1 MMELFYLKESV
12 ILDECDHIVESVR
25 SDIEIY
31 LEDGDAGEQA
41 SQGLFQRIIQA
52 IGRLLTKIKNLFTG
66 GAKEEK
72 LQSAVNDLGDKANE
86 SISVVDQDKVGAAY
100 DEAVRAIE
108 NGEDPEK
115 VQKSFKEKLV
125 TFGIPAALIG
135 GVAVVTG
142 VAATKHHKKVKA
154 EKALEEQK
162 KIAAKMVETDQKL
175 AKLKKRL
182 DDSLSTV
189 ATFDKNSAKNIVKNA
204 TGHKVLR
211 GDDKEKVKEVQAI
224 LDIANTMIKS
234 ENYSSD
240 LILTNVT
247 TLVHNGGTTDDLKS
261 MKNDLESKHQKFQNS
276 DAVEQLKQR
285 KANHNDGRRVSNTI
299 SHNNREMEKYNNK
312 QQAAK
317 DKQKA
322 LKEKEKNIHKQ
333 TDQNNKEL
341 SKKVANYGKE
351 NVPKKQGF
359 FSKLASKVKG
369 ESVEDILIE
378 RTVDTIKELMED

>member
-125 TFGIPAALIG
+125 KFGIPAALIG
-135 GVAVVTG
+135 GVAVVT
-142 VAATKHHKKVKA
+142 
-154 EKALEEQK
+154 
-162 KIAAKMVETDQKL
+162 
-175 AKLKKRL
+175 RCCC
-182 DDSLSTV
+182 
-189 ATFDKNSAKNIVKNA
+189 N
-204 TGHKVLR
+204 
-211 GDDKEKVKEVQAI
+211 
-224 LDIANTMIKS
+224 
-234 ENYSSD
+234 
-240 LILTNVT
+240 
-247 TLVHNGGTTDDLKS
+247 
-261 MKNDLESKHQKFQNS
+261 
-276 DAVEQLKQR
+276 
-285 KANHNDGRRVSNTI
+285 
-299 SHNNREMEKYNNK
+299 
-312 QQAAK
+312 
-317 DKQKA
+317 
-322 LKEKEKNIHKQ
+322 
-333 TDQNNKEL
+333 
-341 SKKVANYGKE
+341 
-351 NVPKKQGF
+351 
-359 FSKLASKVKG
+359 
-369 ESVEDILIE
+369 
-378 RTVDTIKELMED
+378 

>member
-1 MMELFYLKESV
+1 
-12 ILDECDHIVESVR
+12 
-25 SDIEIY
+25 
-31 LEDGDAGEQA
+31 
-41 SQGLFQRIIQA
+41 
-52 IGRLLTKIKNLFTG
+52 
-66 GAKEEK
+66 
-72 LQSAVNDLGDKANE
+72 
-86 SISVVDQDKVGAAY
+86 
-100 DEAVRAIE
+100 
-108 NGEDPEK
+108 
-115 VQKSFKEKLV
+115 
-125 TFGIPAALIG
+125 
-135 GVAVVTG
+135 
-142 VAATKHHKKVKA
+142 
-154 EKALEEQK
+154 
-162 KIAAKMVETDQKL
+162 MVETDQKL

-182 DDSLSTV
+182 DDSVSTV

-322 LKEKEKNIHKQ
+322 LKEKEKTIHKQ
-333 TDQNNKEL
+333 TNENNKEL